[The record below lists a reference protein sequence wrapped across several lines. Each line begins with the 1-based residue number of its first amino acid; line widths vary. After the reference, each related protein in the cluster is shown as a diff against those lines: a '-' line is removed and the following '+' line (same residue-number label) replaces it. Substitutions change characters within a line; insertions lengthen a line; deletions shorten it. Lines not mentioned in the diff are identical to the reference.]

1 MTVPHAIW
9 NAERRDDPTLIG
21 RLCCFIT
28 SKLAPVRASVGTIDV
43 HTLVFSVTL
52 FEQMFDKMFHS
63 YGLQ

>member
-9 NAERRDDPTLIG
+9 NAERRDDPTLIR
-21 RLCCFIT
+21 RLRFFIT
-28 SKLAPVRASVGTIDV
+28 SKLAPVRASVGTIDA

-52 FEQMFDKMFHS
+52 FEQMFDKVFHS